1 MSRSNVKKW
10 LQYWPIF
17 AVLGIIV
24 YALIDA
30 EQERIEAEIQREY
43 VPEYLYMD
51 RHGVYHK
58 SLDCF
63 YLNPVKS
70 EYWYQMGN
78 LSMDG
83 QIPYGVQRVLFADLT
98 PSTYIFKYMCSCC
111 ISDQD
116 YKKYKEI
123 AEENY
128 NKKRDYSQYKE

>member
-17 AVLGIIV
+17 TVLGIIV

-43 VPEYLYMD
+43 FPEYLYMD
-51 RHGVYHK
+51 RRGVYHK

-70 EYWYQMGN
+70 EYWYQMGS

-83 QIPYGVQRVLFADLT
+83 QIPYGVQRLALSDLIPAELEWT
-98 PSTYIFKYMCSCC
+98 CSCC

-128 NKKRDYSQYKE
+128 NK